1 MFGMNQ
7 PYDSVEKNSSK
18 NLGFYTTRE
27 AASLLGVSLRTAQV
41 WCEQN
46 LLEAWK
52 TEGGHRRISA
62 DSVRRLMEERNSARD
77 PSPSNQNALEP
88 SALRLLV
95 VEDDVAM
102 NRLYRARIAT
112 WPFRTQLTCLNN
124 CYEALIQIGSD
135 RPHLLIS
142 DLRLPGLDGFDM
154 LRAICRVESLADME
168 IAAVTGLSV
177 SEIDLRGGLPARV
190 HYFSKPIDFFAL
202 EVLAASLAEK
212 NGLITDAMTDE
223 STLPSAKI

>member
-1 MFGMNQ
+1 MFGMNH
-7 PYDSVEKNSSK
+7 PSDSVEKSTSE

-27 AASLLGVSLRTAQV
+27 AARLLGISLRTAQV

-62 DSVRRLMEERNSARD
+62 DSVRRLMEQRQGERYPGSIA
-77 PSPSNQNALEP
+77 QKVVEP
-88 SALRLLV
+88 SVLRLLV

-102 NRLYRARIAT
+102 TRLYRARIAT

-124 CYEALIQIGSD
+124 CYEALVEIGSD

-154 LRAICRVESLADME
+154 LRAICRLESLADME

-177 SEIDLRGGLPARV
+177 SEIDQRGGLPARI
-190 HYFSKPIDFFAL
+190 HYFAKPIDFFAL
-202 EVLAASLAEK
+202 EALAAKIAGKFGIVS
-212 NGLITDAMTDE
+212 DAVAGD
-223 STLPSAKI
+223 SAAPAS

>member
-7 PYDSVEKNSSK
+7 PSDSVGKNTPE

-27 AASLLGVSLRTAQV
+27 AARLLGVSLRTAQV

-62 DSVRRLMEERNSARD
+62 DSVRRLMAQRQGARD
-77 PSPSNQNALEP
+77 GDLTAQKPVEP
-88 SALRLLV
+88 FALRLLV

-102 NRLYRARIAT
+102 IRLYRARIAT
-112 WPFRTQLTCLNN
+112 WPFPTHLTCLNN
-124 CYEALIQIGSD
+124 CYEALVEVGSD

-154 LRAICRVESLADME
+154 LRAICRLESLADME
-168 IAAVTGLSV
+168 IAAVTGLSI
-177 SEIDLRGGLPARV
+177 SEIDQRGGLPSRI

-202 EVLAASLAEK
+202 EALAARIAEK
-212 NGLITDAMTDE
+212 CGVIADAVPGDGTG
-223 STLPSAKI
+223 SAI

>member
-7 PYDSVEKNSSK
+7 PSDSVGKNTSE

-27 AASLLGVSLRTAQV
+27 AARLLGVSLRTAQV

-62 DSVRRLMEERNSARD
+62 DSVRRLMGQRQVERD
-77 PSPSNQNALEP
+77 PGSTAQKAVEP
-88 SALRLLV
+88 SVLRLLV

-102 NRLYRARIAT
+102 TRLYRARIAT

-124 CYEALIQIGSD
+124 CYEALVEMGAN

-168 IAAVTGLSV
+168 IAAVTGLSM
-177 SEIDLRGGLPARV
+177 SEIDQRGGLPARIQ
-190 HYFSKPIDFFAL
+190 YFPKPIDFFAL
-202 EVLAASLAEK
+202 EALAARIAEK
-212 NGLITDAMTDE
+212 CGVIADAV
-223 STLPSAKI
+223 PSDSATPVT